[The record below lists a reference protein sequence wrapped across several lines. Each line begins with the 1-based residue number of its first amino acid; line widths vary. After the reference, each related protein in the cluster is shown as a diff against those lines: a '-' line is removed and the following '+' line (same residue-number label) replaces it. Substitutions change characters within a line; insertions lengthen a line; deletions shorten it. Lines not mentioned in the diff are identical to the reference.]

1 MPAATRK
8 ALGMSDAVVNDLVR
22 AESDQLFGV
31 IQQQADVS
39 ADRGRP

>member
-1 MPAATRK
+1 MPAVTRQ
-8 ALGMSDAVVNDLVR
+8 ALGMSNTVVNDIVR
-22 AESDQLFGV
+22 AGSDQRFGV